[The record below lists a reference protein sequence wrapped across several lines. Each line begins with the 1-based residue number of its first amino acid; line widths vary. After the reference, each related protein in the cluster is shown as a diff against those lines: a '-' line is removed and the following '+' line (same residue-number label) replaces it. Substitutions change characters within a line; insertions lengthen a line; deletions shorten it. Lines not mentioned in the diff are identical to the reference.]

1 MTRAANPQA
10 RRGWWVSDHAVD
22 QFVKRVLGRA
32 TLGADLTQAEVAAW
46 LREHAHQATHTGEVT
61 RKGNPVY
68 RLAHP
73 WPGPDAA
80 LIVKHDPGGVIAAVT
95 CAWWEELDELDA
107 PAPRLPKPE
116 PEVMHRRAPAP
127 AMMAVPDRPLSAEE
141 IRAGL
146 ARAVRKGST
155 PPKVQQRPG
164 PVRVTLP
171 PSLPCPPGGLSLDF
185 LVPGLTLD
193 IAALSYD
200 DLRAWGKWLAA
211 TVGQFSPL
219 SEQWRAKETVAL
231 RKRFKAT
238 AHEMLMR
245 AAPPLPKVPPER
257 VLDRESY
264 DRALI
269 AALGAVLREEMGEV
283 ESSRLFSMAKVRAR
297 AEQETEAAAE

>member
-1 MTRAANPQA
+1 MSRAPVH
-10 RRGWWVSDHAVD
+10 RGWRVEGHAVD

-32 TLGADLTQAEVAAW
+32 AIGADLTQAEVATW

-107 PAPRLPKPE
+107 PAPRLPKPA

-127 AMMAVPDRPLSAEE
+127 TMMAVPDRPLSAEE

-146 ARAVRKGST
+146 ARAVRRGST
-155 PPKVQQRPG
+155 PKAQPTKPKPHPAPQSIDVQ
-164 PVRVTLP
+164 
-171 PSLPCPPGGLSLDF
+171 PSLACPPGGTSLDF
-185 LVPGLTLD
+185 LRPGLTLD
-193 IAALSYD
+193 LAALPYEQM
-200 DLRAWGKWLAA
+200 RAWVNWLGPTATELVNRGLTARHLAA
-211 TVGQFSPL
+211 
-219 SEQWRAKETVAL
+219 VAL
-231 RKRFKAT
+231 RKRLKAM
-238 AHEMLMR
+238 AHEVLMR

-257 VLDRESY
+257 VLDRETY

-283 ESSRLFSMAKVRAR
+283 ESSRLFSMAKARAR
-297 AEQETEAAAE
+297 AEQETEAAE